1 MMAVGSG
8 VKMDS
13 GLEDLRGPTV
23 MFSNIFG
30 IGYEGVTFEEFVQTL
45 KNREATVLVDVR
57 LNPISRKKGFSK
69 TKLSEALGQHGI
81 RYVHLREL
89 GNPKEN
95 RDGFWDTY
103 TPAWEA
109 ARENYRFMLDSEAAR
124 EALAYVEELAC
135 VEPAVGLM
143 CFERLECNC
152 HRDVILQRIKQQELA
167 LI

>member
-1 MMAVGSG
+1 M
-8 VKMDS
+8 
-13 GLEDLRGPTV
+13 T
-23 MFSNIFG
+23 SNIFG
-30 IGYEGVTFEEFVQTL
+30 IGYEGVTLDEFIQTL
-45 KNREATVLVDVR
+45 KNREATILVDVR

-124 EALAYVEELAC
+124 EALTYIEELAR

-143 CFERLECNC
+143 CFERAECNC

-167 LI
+167 LV

>member
-1 MMAVGSG
+1 M
-8 VKMDS
+8 
-13 GLEDLRGPTV
+13 
-23 MFSNIFG
+23 
-30 IGYEGVTFEEFVQTL
+30 
-45 KNREATVLVDVR
+45 DVR

-109 ARENYRFMLDSEAAR
+109 ARENYRCMLDSEAAR
-124 EALAYVEELAC
+124 EALSYVEELAR

-143 CFERLECNC
+143 CFERSECNC

-167 LI
+167 PHLAPPNMHSLYAVRWMPSTLKAAGYFFWFPYV

>member
-1 MMAVGSG
+1 MMAVGPG
-8 VKMDS
+8 VKMES

-30 IGYEGVTFEEFVQTL
+30 IGYEGVVFEEFVQTL
-45 KNREATVLVDVR
+45 KNRGATVLVDVR

-89 GNPKEN
+89 GNPKDN

-109 ARENYRFMLDSEAAR
+109 ARENYRFMLNSEAAR
-124 EALAYVEELAC
+124 EALAYVEELAR

-143 CFERLECNC
+143 CFERSECNC
-152 HRDVILQRIKQQELA
+152 HRDVILQRIKQQELT

>member
-1 MMAVGSG
+1 M
-8 VKMDS
+8 
-13 GLEDLRGPTV
+13 T
-23 MFSNIFG
+23 SNIFG
-30 IGYEGVTFEEFVQTL
+30 IGYEGVTLDEFIQTL

-69 TKLSEALGQHGI
+69 TKLSEALSQHGI

-124 EALAYVEELAC
+124 EALTYIEELAL

-143 CFERLECNC
+143 CFERAECNC

-167 LI
+167 LV